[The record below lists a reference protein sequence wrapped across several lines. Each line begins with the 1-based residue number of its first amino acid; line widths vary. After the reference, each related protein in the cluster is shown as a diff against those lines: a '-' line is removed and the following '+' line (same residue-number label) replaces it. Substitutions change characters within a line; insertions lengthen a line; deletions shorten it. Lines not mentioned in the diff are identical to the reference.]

1 MKKRS
6 SLRQPVPCHFVSR
19 VSIVILVGLGL
30 SGCATVAPPT
40 PAPVANL
47 GPAIE
52 DTATA
57 AASIGEPKTTPS
69 ETEAAP
75 AVPAQRGIPAF
86 GNAPPL
92 LQLPANES
100 ASAAGQSFGTSAYDN
115 LLERIRAG
123 FSMPDLPSSL
133 VNRYTKR
140 FISNPE
146 YLNRI
151 FDRGGRYLH
160 HIVEEIEARGM
171 PTELA
176 LLPVV
181 ESAFNPQATSHAK
194 AAGLWQFIP
203 STGRVFNLSQNWWMD
218 ERRDVIESTRAA
230 LEYLEKIYELQGN
243 DWFLALASYNWGEGA
258 VGRAIR
264 RNKDAGKPTDYLS
277 LKMPRETS
285 HYVPQLIALRNI
297 LRDPKSFGV
306 ELPFV
311 ENKPYFAV
319 IDKSQSIDLK
329 LAAELAELPLQEFQ
343 ALNPHLRRPVIT
355 VSRTNRVVLPIENVD
370 AFHRNLESHLAKKRP
385 LVTWKP
391 YTLKKGD
398 TLASIAKETGVTTE
412 TLAKANSLTN
422 ANARLLPGTVLLAPA
437 SVKPHEV
444 PAIETALARFS
455 GARTVEVVT
464 VPARTYRVR
473 KNDTW
478 VSIAKRFRVAESR
491 LRALN
496 KSIQDL
502 KVGSL
507 IVLTPARSQTVVT
520 DASGKRIVTR

>member
-1 MKKRS
+1 MFILFPMRPS
-6 SLRQPVPCHFVSR
+6 RTRLHFSR
-19 VSIVILVGLGL
+19 FSILVGLGL

-40 PAPVANL
+40 PAPVVNL
-47 GPAIE
+47 
-52 DTATA
+52 
-57 AASIGEPKTTPS
+57 
-69 ETEAAP
+69 AP
-75 AVPAQRGIPAF
+75 AVEETVVAEATITSSQTPPVANEAEPAEPAQRDIPAF
-86 GNAPPL
+86 GNAAPL
-92 LQLPANES
+92 LQLPANEP
-100 ASAAGQSFGTSAYDN
+100 ASVAGQSFGTSAHDN

-123 FSMPDLPSSL
+123 FAMPELPSNL
-133 VNRYTKR
+133 VNSYTKR
-140 FISNPE
+140 FVSNPE
-146 YLNRI
+146 YLNRV

-160 HIVEEIEARGM
+160 HIVEEIEARGL

-258 VGRAIR
+258 VGRAMR
-264 RNKDAGKPTDYLS
+264 RNKDAGRPTDYLS
-277 LKMPRETS
+277 LKMPRETA

-398 TLASIAKETGVTTE
+398 TLASIARETGVTTE
-412 TLAKANSLTN
+412 TLAKANSLSN

-464 VPARTYRVR
+464 IPARTYRVR

-478 VSIAKRFRVAESR
+478 ASIAKRFRVTEAR

-507 IVLTPARSQTVVT
+507 VVLTPARRQTVVT
-520 DASGKRIVTR
+520 DASGKRTVTR

>member
-1 MKKRS
+1 MSFRFPPRPIAPRYFFS
-6 SLRQPVPCHFVSR
+6 HIS
-19 VSIVILVGLGL
+19 ILVVLGL

-40 PAPVANL
+40 PAPVADL
-47 GPAIE
+47 GPAV
-52 DTATA
+52 DKTAATA
-57 AASIGEPKTTPS
+57 SSNAETKATPAQPDG
-69 ETEAAP
+69 TP
-75 AVPAQRGIPAF
+75 AEPAQRDIPTF
-86 GNAPPL
+86 GNAPAL
-92 LQLPANES
+92 LQLPENES
-100 ASAAGQSFGTSAYDN
+100 ASTKGQSHSTSAYDN

-123 FSMPDLPSSL
+123 FAMPELPSSL

-140 FISNPE
+140 FVSNPE
-146 YLNRI
+146 YLNRV

-160 HIVEEIEARGM
+160 HIVEEIEARGL

-181 ESAFNPQATSHAK
+181 ESAFNPQATSRAK

-258 VGRAIR
+258 VGRAIK
-264 RNKDAGKPTDYLS
+264 RNKDAGRATDYLS
-277 LKMPRETS
+277 LKMPRETA

-297 LRDPKSFGV
+297 LRDPESFGV

-311 ENKPYFAV
+311 DNKPYFAV

-329 LAAELAELPLQEFQ
+329 LAAELAELPLEEFQ

-385 LVTWKP
+385 LVTWK
-391 YTLKKGD
+391 
-398 TLASIAKETGVTTE
+398 
-412 TLAKANSLTN
+412 
-422 ANARLLPGTVLLAPA
+422 
-437 SVKPHEV
+437 
-444 PAIETALARFS
+444 
-455 GARTVEVVT
+455 
-464 VPARTYRVR
+464 
-473 KNDTW
+473 
-478 VSIAKRFRVAESR
+478 
-491 LRALN
+491 
-496 KSIQDL
+496 
-502 KVGSL
+502 
-507 IVLTPARSQTVVT
+507 
-520 DASGKRIVTR
+520 

>member
-1 MKKRS
+1 MINS
-6 SLRQPVPCHFVSR
+6 SLIRPPARRHFFSR
-19 VSIVILVGLGL
+19 VFILIGLGL
-30 SGCATVAPPT
+30 SGCVTVAQPSQ
-40 PAPVANL
+40 APVANL
-47 GPAIE
+47 APAVE
-52 DTATA
+52 EAALA
-57 AASIGEPKTTPS
+57 AASIAEPQNKPS
-69 ETEAAP
+69 QTEAAP
-75 AVPAQRGIPAF
+75 AVPAQSDVPSF
-86 GNAPPL
+86 GNAPPF
-92 LQLPANES
+92 LQLPVDES
-100 ASAAGQSFGTSAYDN
+100 ASAAEHRFGTSAYDN

-123 FSMPDLPSSL
+123 FAMPELPSNL

-140 FISNPE
+140 FVSNPE
-146 YLNRI
+146 YLNRV
-151 FDRGGRYLH
+151 FDRGGRYLY
-160 HIVEEIEARGM
+160 HIVEEIEARGL

-203 STGRVFNLSQNWWMD
+203 STGRIFNLSQNWWMD
-218 ERRDVIESTRAA
+218 ERRDIIESTRAA

-258 VGRAIR
+258 VGRAVR
-264 RNKDAGKPTDYLS
+264 RNKDAGRPTDYLS
-277 LKMPRETS
+277 LKMPRETA

-311 ENKPYFAV
+311 ENQPYFAV

-329 LAAELAELPLQEFQ
+329 LAAELAELPLHEFQ

-370 AFHRNLESHLAKKRP
+370 AYYRNLESHLAKKRP

-398 TLASIAKETGVTTE
+398 SLASISKETGVAIE
-412 TLAKANSLTN
+412 ALAKANGLTN
-422 ANARLLPGTVLLAPA
+422 AKARLLPGTVLLAPV
-437 SVKPHEV
+437 SVLPDEA

-478 VSIAKRFRVAESR
+478 GSIAKRFGVAEAA

-496 KSIQDL
+496 KSIQEL

-520 DASGKRIVTR
+520 DASGKRTVTR